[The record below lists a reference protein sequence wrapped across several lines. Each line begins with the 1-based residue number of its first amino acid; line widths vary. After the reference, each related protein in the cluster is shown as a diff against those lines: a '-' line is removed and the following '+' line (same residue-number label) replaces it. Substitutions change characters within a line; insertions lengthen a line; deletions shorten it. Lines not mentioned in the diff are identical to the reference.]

1 MSLGFRAAESRL
13 RGGWAEIGLPTRLL
27 ALIGRPGVSV
37 GRAAYSWLLEK
48 TLEQFGMTSLSNLPV
63 KARYPDGRGTDAID
77 VFPSV
82 IRSFLREHRPSRM
95 PFFRCMANLP
105 FPVASDPILL
115 GQIHLIY
122 QSAMHATRAAVY
134 YLPHLDGPALRRRKL
149 QILIDD
155 DGLPAG
161 DTHHY
166 QLTRAF
172 LNIGAKS
179 LLADEEFGDLE
190 KLGDHLDAETVHFV
204 RLARELYGRSL
215 GPWCAVEVLSVDWMR
230 ALAEAISVH
239 FPEFINEPYFREC
252 FSQRIEE
259 RHADESLAVTQIVL
273 KGRPELL
280 PETLRDAG
288 MMAEA
293 LDGVW
298 AHLDRIVRNAHRRAR
313 SNGALRYVERVL
325 PSSDEPD
332 PCEPSSDLDAAI
344 VTRCAKRNRRSL

>member
-1 MSLGFRAAESRL
+1 MANG
-13 RGGWAEIGLPTRLL
+13 
-27 ALIGRPGVSV
+27 
-37 GRAAYSWLLEK
+37 K

-63 KARYPDGRGTDAID
+63 KARYPDGPGTDAID
-77 VFPSV
+77 VFPSM
-82 IRSFLREHRPSRM
+82 IRSFLKKHRPSRM
-95 PFFRCMANLP
+95 PFFQHMANLP

-134 YLPHLDGPALRRRKL
+134 YLPHLDSPTLRRRKL

-179 LLADEEFGDLE
+179 LLGDEEFGDLE

-204 RLARELYGRSL
+204 RLARELYGLSL

-298 AHLDRIVRNAHRRAR
+298 AHLDRIVRNARRRAR